1 MYKFLAVL
9 NKESEI
15 LEYKSTVTEGIFGHK
30 KMFINPVTLIV
41 DASSVDEAEDEVL
54 ALLYGEIE
62 FKDTILET
70 KALKDLKSINRSNGY
85 ILQAVVKL
93 ED

>member
-1 MYKFLAVL
+1 M
-9 NKESEI
+9 S
-15 LEYKSTVTEGIFGHK
+15 
-30 KMFINPVTLIV
+30 INPVTLIV

-70 KALKDLKSINRSNGY
+70 KALKDLKAINRSNGY

>member
-30 KMFINPVTLIV
+30 KCLLI
-41 DASSVDEAEDEVL
+41 
-54 ALLYGEIE
+54 LL
-62 FKDTILET
+62 L
-70 KALKDLKSINRSNGY
+70 
-85 ILQAVVKL
+85 
-93 ED
+93 